1 MNPKTYE
8 FTAEIKKVPDLDGAY
23 IEFPYDVKEEFGK
36 GRVPV
41 TATFDGL
48 AYDGSLVRMKTPC
61 HIIGLRKDIRAAIG
75 KQPGDTIQVT
85 IQERDPKQPKTNA
98 VVYSG
103 KAGKKSDSK
112 ITQETAVKPKTT
124 SKKAAVSKSAPAN
137 SEDTAAV
144 EAYLNAQPLERQAI
158 LRKVQQV
165 IHQAAPDALEKI
177 SYGMPTFWQEK
188 NLVHFANF
196 ENHLGFYPTPPAI
209 EHFAQELAGFKTSKG
224 AVQFPYAKEIPYDLI
239 EEITR
244 WQVARQIKGE

>member
-1 MNPKTYE
+1 MNPKIYE

-85 IQERDPKQPKTNA
+85 IQERDPKQPKANA
-98 VVYSG
+98 VYSG
-103 KAGKKSDSK
+103 KVGKKSDSK
-112 ITQETAVKPKTT
+112 TKQKTIAKPKTT
-124 SKKAAVSKSAPAN
+124 SKAAASKKAPAN
-137 SEDTAAV
+137 SEDAAV
-144 EAYLNAQPLERQAI
+144 EAYLNAQPLERQGI

-165 IHQAAPDALEKI
+165 IRQAAPDALEKI
-177 SYGMPTFWQEK
+177 SYGMPTFWQGK

-196 ENHLGFYPTPPAI
+196 KNHLGFYPTPPAI